1 MAQPAFL
8 IGGPALGEF
17 RLARLREALAA
28 RLPALT
34 GVQADAVYL
43 ADVAATII
51 ARVQNWMRDEE
62 DNQEEPVVI
71 GVTPLDLSKL
81 EKIKNLVGKAVVL
94 APRLFY

>member
-1 MAQPAFL
+1 MNTAPLLAHRDPDSVFAWRPD
-8 IGGPALGEF
+8 GPVSVG
-17 RLARLREALAA
+17 
-28 RLPALT
+28 
-34 GVQADAVYL
+34 DYL